1 MYKYDFDTFVET
13 KNLRTALNRARKQ
26 MAKLGLDDTW
36 LDLTITKENENYFT
50 KNEDYR
56 LRIEKFGCESDA
68 PCFYIDVAY
77 NEF

>member
-1 MYKYDFDTFVET
+1 
-13 KNLRTALNRARKQ
+13 